1 MTKRGLW
8 SAVLVAAGGA
18 ATMLLPSRA
27 VAQATGFIRGEV
39 LDSASRRPVDG
50 VQVVVA
56 GSTLGTITGSD
67 GRYLIRNVPPGSYT
81 LRATRLGFGP
91 AQRGVTVAA
100 LDTAVADFTL
110 RTAAINLSQV
120 VVVGYGTANRREV
133 TNAVAT
139 VRNEDL
145 VNMPVASVAAALQG
159 KAAGL
164 QVVQNA
170 GNPGNGISVRVR
182 GSSSLSAGNQPLYVI
197 DGVPMLRDSYSQLG
211 MGGQDVSA
219 VSGLSPDEIASIDV
233 LKDASASA
241 IYGSRGSNGV
251 VLITTKRGEAGRPK
265 ISFNGYY
272 GTQDISK
279 KVNMLNAKEYVSY
292 FNEAARND
300 GYADDELPF
309 VPGVDDTINTDWQKA
324 VLQTAPVYDL
334 SLGMMGGGE
343 RITYF
348 VSGAFF
354 NQTGILLGSQYR
366 RANVRANLDFSPSS
380 KLSVRTSIG
389 LGREGNVR
397 NENDNTIDGV
407 ATNALA
413 NQPNVPVRNADGSFT
428 STDDGLEYTNPVGLG
443 VLDNAESRT
452 LRAMGNTEMSYAFSD
467 RFRLNGRVGVDMLNL
482 RDLRWNSPL
491 IIGTYA
497 ASAAGVAQQGNTT
510 VSRYLAESYLQWDIP
525 SVRLGQL
532 SVIGGSSVEYN
543 SSENDFLQGEGFGS
557 TEFRYPG
564 NAGKVTSYD
573 GGRTDN
579 NLASFFTRANW
590 SLHDRYYASASVRTD
605 GSSRFGKNNRYG
617 TFSSASVGWALSDES
632 WLSAI
637 RKAGDLKLRVSYGE
651 TGNQGIPDDYASL
664 ARFGKANYA
673 DAPGIAPSS
682 LANPDLKWE
691 TTREFDVGVDFSM
704 FAGRIGLVA
713 DYFKKKTDDLLV
725 FRPITS
731 TSGFT
736 SVYDNIG
743 NIENRGWEFQLNTEP
758 IRESRAGGFKW
769 NSDFNISFL
778 KNEVT
783 ALYRDEPF
791 NSGIRSIN
799 RVEVGQPLGAFQTL
813 RFKGV
818 DPQTGDAIYDD
829 VNGDG
834 EITASDRT
842 IVGSPHPKYFGGWTN
857 TLSWKRFDLRSFLQ
871 FTQGNK
877 VFNAIRIFADD
888 GGYYFD
894 NKLKDSYDKRWKAP
908 GDVAEQPR
916 LSYDGTS
923 GARDVSSRFVEDGS
937 YLRLQEVTLGYVIPH
952 ALAQA
957 LNLTEAR
964 LFISGRNLAT
974 WTKYTGFNPDVNS
987 NGSSASISLGTDFY
1001 AYPLARTIS
1010 FGLRGSW

>member
-1 MTKRGLW
+1 MRRRVW
-8 SAVLVAAGGA
+8 SAWLVAAGCLATSLVPSSA
-18 ATMLLPSRA
+18 A
-27 VAQATGFIRGEV
+27 AQATGFIRGTV
-39 LDSASRRPVDG
+39 VDSASRRPIEG
-50 VQVVVA
+50 VQVVLA
-56 GSTLGTITGSD
+56 GSTLGGVTGAD
-67 GRYLIRNVPPGSYT
+67 GRYVIRSVPAGNYT
-81 LRATRLGFGP
+81 VRATRLGFGP
-91 AQRGVTVAA
+91 AQRGVTIAA

-110 RTAAINLSQV
+110 RAAALNLSQV

-133 TNAVAT
+133 TNAVTT
-139 VRNEDL
+139 VRSEEL
-145 VNMPVASVAAALQG
+145 VNMPVASVEAALQG

-164 QVVQNA
+164 QVIQNA

-197 DGVPMLRDSYSQLG
+197 DGIPMLRESYSQLG

-251 VLITTKRGEAGRPK
+251 VLITTKRGQAGRPK
-265 ISFNGYY
+265 ITFNGYY
-272 GTQDISK
+272 GSQDLSK
-279 KVNMLNAKEYVSY
+279 KVNMLNAKEYVAY

-300 GYADDELPF
+300 GYGEDELPF
-309 VPGVDDTINTDWQKA
+309 VAGVDDTINTDWQEA

-334 SLGMMGGGE
+334 SVGMTGGSE
-343 RITYF
+343 RVSYF

-354 NQTGILLGSQYR
+354 NQKGILLGSQYR
-366 RANVRANLDFSPSS
+366 RANIRANLDFSPNS

-389 LGREGNVR
+389 LGREANVR

-413 NQPNVPVRNADGSFT
+413 NQPNVRVRNADGSFT
-428 STDDGLEYTNPVGLG
+428 STDDGLEYTNPVALG
-443 VLDNAESRT
+443 ALDNAESRT
-452 LRAMGNTEMSYAFSD
+452 LRAMGNTEMSYAFTD
-467 RFRLNGRVGVDMLNL
+467 RLRLNGRVGVDMLNL

-497 ASAAGVAQQGNTT
+497 ASANGVAQQGNTT
-510 VSRYLAESYLQWDIP
+510 VSRYVAETFLQFDVP
-525 SVRLGQL
+525 GQRFGQL
-532 SVIGGSSVEYN
+532 SLVGGSGVEYN
-543 SSENDFLQGEGFGS
+543 SVENDFLQGEGFGS
-557 TEFRYPG
+557 TQFRYPG

-579 NLASFFTRANW
+579 NLASFFSRANW
-590 SLHDRYYASASVRTD
+590 SLRDRYFASASVRTD

-617 TFSSASVGWALSDES
+617 TFSSASFGWSLSDES

-651 TGNQGIPDDYASL
+651 TGNQGIPDDFAPL

-682 LANPDLKWE
+682 LANPDLRWE
-691 TTREFDVGVDFSM
+691 TTREFDIGLDFSM
-704 FAGRIGLVA
+704 FSGRIGLVA
-713 DYFKKKTDDLLV
+713 DHFSKKTDDLLV
-725 FRPITS
+725 LRPITS
-731 TSGFT
+731 TSGLT

-758 IRESRAGGFKW
+758 IRESRAGGFSW
-769 NSDFNISFL
+769 NSDFNISFM

-791 NSGIRSIN
+791 NSGIRSVN

-834 EITASDRT
+834 EITADDRT

-857 TLSWKRFDLRSFLQ
+857 TLNWKGFDLRSFVQ

-894 NKLKDSYDKRWKAP
+894 NKLRDSYVKRWQKP
-908 GDVAEQPR
+908 GDIAEQPR
-916 LSYDGTS
+916 LSYDGVS

-937 YLRLQEVTLGYVIPH
+937 YVRLQEVSLGYRLPRS
-952 ALAQA
+952 LART
-957 LNLTEAR
+957 LNLDEAR
-964 LFISGRNLAT
+964 FFVSGRNLVT
-974 WTKYTGFNPDVNS
+974 WTDYTGFNPDVNS

>member
-1 MTKRGLW
+1 MRRRVW
-8 SAVLVAAGGA
+8 SAWLVAAGCLATSLVPSA
-18 ATMLLPSRA
+18 AR
-27 VAQATGFIRGEV
+27 AQATGFIRGTV
-39 LDSASRRPVDG
+39 VDSASRRPIEG

-56 GSTLGTITGSD
+56 GSTLGGVTGGD
-67 GRYLIRNVPPGSYT
+67 GRYVIRSVPAGTYT
-81 LRATRLGFGP
+81 VRATRLGFGP
-91 AQRGVTVAA
+91 SQRGVTVAA

-110 RTAAINLSQV
+110 RAAALNLSQV

-133 TNAVAT
+133 TNAVTT
-139 VRNEDL
+139 VRSEEL
-145 VNMPVASVAAALQG
+145 VNMPVASVEAALQG

-164 QVVQNA
+164 QVIQNA

-197 DGVPMLRDSYSQLG
+197 DGIPMLRDSYSQLG

-251 VLITTKRGEAGRPK
+251 VLITTKRGQAGRPK
-265 ISFNGYY
+265 ITFNGYY
-272 GTQDISK
+272 GTQDLSK

-292 FNEAARND
+292 FNEAAKND

-309 VPGVDDTINTDWQKA
+309 VPGVDDTINTDWQDA
-324 VLQTAPVYDL
+324 VLQKAPVYDL
-334 SLGMMGGGE
+334 SMGMTGGSD
-343 RITYF
+343 RVSYF

-354 NQTGILLGSQYR
+354 NQKGILLGSQYR
-366 RANVRANLDFSPSS
+366 RANIRANLDFSPNS

-389 LGREGNVR
+389 LGREANVR

-413 NQPNVPVRNADGSFT
+413 NQPNVRVRNADGTFT
-428 STDDGLEYTNPVGLG
+428 STDDGLEYTNPVALG
-443 VLDNAESRT
+443 ALDNAESRT
-452 LRAMGNTEMSYAFSD
+452 LRAMGNTEMSYAFTE
-467 RFRLNGRVGVDMLNL
+467 RLRLNGRVGVDMLNL

-497 ASAAGVAQQGNTT
+497 ASANGVAQQGNTT
-510 VSRYLAESYLQWDIP
+510 VSRYVAETYLQFDVP
-525 SVRLGQL
+525 GQKFGQL
-532 SVIGGSSVEYN
+532 SLVGGSGVEYN
-543 SSENDFLQGEGFGS
+543 SIENDFLQGEGFGS
-557 TEFRYPG
+557 TQFRYPG

-590 SLHDRYYASASVRTD
+590 SLNDKYFASASVRTD

-617 TFSSASVGWALSDES
+617 TFSSASFGWSLSDES
-632 WLSAI
+632 WLSLI
-637 RKAGDLKLRVSYGE
+637 KKAGDMKLRVSYGE
-651 TGNQGIPDDYASL
+651 TGNQGIPDDFAPL

-682 LANPDLKWE
+682 LANPDLRWE
-691 TTREFDVGVDFSM
+691 TTREFDIGLDFSM
-704 FAGRIGLVA
+704 FSGRIGLVA
-713 DYFKKKTDDLLV
+713 DHFNKKTDDLLV
-725 FRPITS
+725 LRPITS

-758 IRESRAGGFKW
+758 IRESRAGGFSW
-769 NSDFNISFL
+769 GSDFNISFM

-783 ALYRDEPF
+783 ALYRNEPF
-791 NSGIRSIN
+791 NSGIRSVN

-834 EITASDRT
+834 EITADDRT

-857 TLSWKRFDLRSFLQ
+857 TLNWKGFDLRSFVQ

-894 NKLKDSYDKRWKAP
+894 NKLKDSYDKRWKKP
-908 GDVAEQPR
+908 GDIAEQPR

-937 YLRLQEVTLGYVIPH
+937 YIRLQEVTLGYRLPRS
-952 ALAQA
+952 LART
-957 LNLTEAR
+957 LNLDEAR
-964 LFISGRNLAT
+964 FFVSGRNLVT
-974 WTKYTGFNPDVNS
+974 WTDYTGFNPDVNS

>member
-1 MTKRGLW
+1 MQRRLW
-8 SAVLVAAGGA
+8 SAVLVAAGCL
-18 ATMLLPSRA
+18 ATTLVPSSA
-27 VAQATGFIRGEV
+27 KAQATGFIKGTV
-39 LDSASRRPVDG
+39 IDSASRRPVDG

-56 GSTLGTITGSD
+56 GSTLGALTSAGGT
-67 GRYLIRNVPPGSYT
+67 YVIRNVPVGTYSV
-81 LRATRLGFGP
+81 RATRLGFGP
-91 AQRGVTVAA
+91 AQRSVTVAA

-110 RTAAINLSQV
+110 RAAALNLSQV

-133 TNAVAT
+133 TNAVTT
-139 VRNEDL
+139 VRSEDL
-145 VNMPVASVAAALQG
+145 VNVPVASVEAALQG

-164 QVVQNA
+164 QVIQNA

-197 DGVPMLRDSYSQLG
+197 DGIPMLRESYSQLG

-219 VSGLSPDEIASIDV
+219 VSGISPDEIASIDV

-251 VLITTKRGEAGRPK
+251 VLITTKRGQAGRPK
-265 ISFNGYY
+265 ITWNGYY
-272 GTQDISK
+272 GTQELSK
-279 KVNMLNAKEYVSY
+279 KVNMLNAKEYVAY
-292 FNEAARND
+292 FNEAAKND

-334 SLGMMGGGE
+334 SLGMTGGGD
-343 RITYF
+343 RISYF
-348 VSGAFF
+348 VSGSFF
-354 NQTGILLGSQYR
+354 NQKGILVGSEYR

-380 KLSVRTSIG
+380 KISVRTSIG
-389 LGREGNVR
+389 LGREGNFR

-413 NQPNVPVRNADGSFT
+413 NQPNVRVKNADGTFT
-428 STDDGLEYTNPVGLG
+428 STDDGLEYTNPVALG

-452 LRAMGNTEMSYAFSD
+452 LRAMGNTELSYAFTD
-467 RFRLNGRVGVDMLNL
+467 RLRLNGRVGVDMLNL

-497 ASAAGVAQQGNTT
+497 ASARGVAQQGNTT
-510 VSRYLAESYLQWDIP
+510 VSRYVAETYMQYDVP
-525 SVRLGQL
+525 GQRFGAL
-532 SVIGGSSVEYN
+532 SLVGGSGVEYN
-543 SSENDFLQGEGFGS
+543 SRENDFLQGEGFGS
-557 TEFRYPG
+557 TQFRYPG

-579 NLASFFTRANW
+579 NLASFFSRANW
-590 SLHDRYYASASVRTD
+590 ALNDRYFASASIRMD
-605 GSSRFGKNNRYG
+605 GSSRFGDNNRYG
-617 TFSSASVGWALSDES
+617 IFSSGSIGWALSDES

-637 RKAGDLKLRVSYGE
+637 KKVGDLKLRMSYGE
-651 TGNQGIPDDYASL
+651 TGNQGIADDYAPL
-664 ARFGKANYA
+664 ARFGRANYS
-673 DAPGIAPSS
+673 DVPGIAPSS

-704 FAGRIGLVA
+704 LQGRVGIVA

-725 FRPITS
+725 SRPITS

-743 NIENRGWEFQLNTEP
+743 NIENRGWEFQLSTEP
-758 IRESRAGGFKW
+758 IRESKVGGLNW
-769 NSDFNISFL
+769 SSDFNISFL

-783 ALYRDEPF
+783 ALYRNEPF
-791 NSGIRSIN
+791 NAGIRSLN

-834 EITASDRT
+834 DITADDRV
-842 IVGSPHPKYFGGWTN
+842 IVGSPHPDYFGGFTN
-857 TLSWKRFDLRSFLQ
+857 TISWKGFDFRSFVQ

-894 NKLKDSYDKRWKAP
+894 NKLRDSYEKRWKKP
-908 GDVAEQPR
+908 GDIAEQPR

-937 YLRLQEVTLGYVIPH
+937 YIRLQELTLGYRLPRSW
-952 ALAQA
+952 ART
-957 LNLTEAR
+957 LNMDEAR
-964 LFISGRNLAT
+964 FFVSGRNLVT
-974 WTKYTGFNPDVNS
+974 WTDYTGYNPDVNS
-987 NGSSASISLGTDFY
+987 NGSSATISLGTDFY
-1001 AYPLARTIS
+1001 AYPLARTLS
-1010 FGLRGSW
+1010 FGVRGSW

>member
-1 MTKRGLW
+1 MKRRLW
-8 SAVLVAAGGA
+8 SALLVAAGC
-18 ATMLLPSRA
+18 LLTSLTPSRA
-27 VAQATGFIRGEV
+27 QAQAAGAIRGTV
-39 LDSASRRPVDG
+39 IDSASRRPVDG
-50 VQVVVA
+50 VQVVLA
-56 GSTLGTITGSD
+56 GTTLGALTSSGGT
-67 GRYLIRNVPPGSYT
+67 YVIRNVPVGTYSV
-81 LRATRLGFGP
+81 RATRLGFGP
-91 AQRGVTVAA
+91 AQRSVTVAA
-100 LDTAVADFTL
+100 LDTSVADFTL
-110 RTAAINLSQV
+110 RAAALNLSQV

-133 TNAVAT
+133 TNAVTT
-139 VRNEDL
+139 VRSEDL
-145 VNMPVASVAAALQG
+145 VNVPVASVEAALQG

-164 QVVQNA
+164 QVIQNA

-197 DGVPMLRDSYSQLG
+197 DGIPMLRDSYSQLG

-219 VSGLSPDEIASIDV
+219 VSGISPDEIASIDV

-251 VLITTKRGEAGRPK
+251 VLITTKRGQAGRPK
-265 ISFNGYY
+265 ITWNGYY
-272 GTQDISK
+272 GTQDLSK
-279 KVNMLNAKEYVSY
+279 KVNMLNAKEYVAY
-292 FNEAARND
+292 FNEAAKND

-309 VPGVDDTINTDWQKA
+309 APGVDDTINTDWQES

-334 SLGMMGGGE
+334 SLGMTGGSD
-343 RITYF
+343 RISYF
-348 VSGAFF
+348 VSGSFF
-354 NQTGILLGSQYR
+354 NQKGILVGSQYR

-389 LGREGNVR
+389 LGREGNFR

-413 NQPNVPVRNADGSFT
+413 NQPNVRVRNSDGTFT
-428 STDDGLEYTNPVGLG
+428 STDDGLEYTNPVALG

-452 LRAMGNTEMSYAFSD
+452 LRAMGNSELSYAFSD
-467 RFRLNGRVGVDMLNL
+467 RLRLNGRVGVDMLNL

-497 ASAAGVAQQGNTT
+497 ASARGVAQQGNTT
-510 VSRYLAESYLQWDIP
+510 VSRYVAETYLQWDAP
-525 SVRLGQL
+525 GQRFGQL
-532 SVIGGSSVEYN
+532 SLVGGSGVEYN
-543 SSENDFLQGEGFGS
+543 SRENDFLQGEGFGS
-557 TEFRYPG
+557 TQFRYPG

-579 NLASFFTRANW
+579 NLASFFSRGTW
-590 SLHDRYYASASVRTD
+590 SLKDRYFASASVRMD
-605 GSSRFGKNNRYG
+605 GSSRFGDNNRYG
-617 TFSSASVGWALSDES
+617 LFSSGSIGWALSDEA

-637 RKAGDLKLRVSYGE
+637 KKVGDLKLRLSYGE
-651 TGNQGIPDDYASL
+651 TGNQGIADDYAPL
-664 ARFGKANYA
+664 ARFGRANYS
-673 DAPGIAPSS
+673 DVPGIAPSS

-704 FAGRIGLVA
+704 LSGRVGIVA

-725 FRPITS
+725 SRPITS

-743 NIENRGWEFQLNTEP
+743 NIENRGWEFQLSTEP
-758 IRESRAGGFKW
+758 IRESKVGGLSW
-769 NSDFNISFL
+769 SSDFNISFL

-783 ALYRDEPF
+783 ALYRNEPF
-791 NSGIRSIN
+791 NAGIRSLN

-834 EITASDRT
+834 DITADDRV
-842 IVGSPHPKYFGGWTN
+842 IVGSPHPDYFGGFTN
-857 TLSWKRFDLRSFLQ
+857 TISWKGFDFRSFVQ

-894 NKLKDSYDKRWKAP
+894 NKLRDSYEKRWKKP
-908 GDVAEQPR
+908 GDIAEQPR

-937 YLRLQEVTLGYVIPH
+937 YVRLQELTLGYRLPRSW
-952 ALAQA
+952 ARTF
-957 LNLTEAR
+957 NLDEAR
-964 LFISGRNLAT
+964 FFVSGRNLVT
-974 WTKYTGFNPDVNS
+974 WTDYTGYNPDVNS
-987 NGSSASISLGTDFY
+987 NGSSATISLGTDFY
-1001 AYPLARTIS
+1001 AYPLARTFS
-1010 FGLRGSW
+1010 FGVRGAW